1 MTNVPFRS
9 LEPFSQALARETHIC
24 KRTCDW
30 AFRLL
35 VRQKYLMALIL
46 AVDPEQRQHAA
57 LAYLARELDGHELL
71 SAASCADA
79 LAALD
84 RRSPDLLLLPVLLPQ
99 AEEGELLSRLREQ
112 SGTDI
117 PALTIPQ
124 LKLPDAVAPPAP
136 ASTHPAW
143 LNQILHP
150 QDATEQPG
158 EECEPAVF
166 ADLIRSYL
174 GSVHDV
180 VADAAS
186 AVADAARAAAERRRA
201 HMVAAARATVAW
213 VRNRRERWN
222 DRPPVIAISALPLE
236 VAMPLP
242 PSAPAPVAV
251 PIPVKASAPVPAA
264 VGMPTSL
271 PVAVPAPAAA
281 TYVDHFEE
289 IREFSPPD
297 VTSFD
302 PLDTLESGVAFESFN
317 EEEKGPGVLARAVA
331 AIGKLKEIRQPEALD
346 SIGPTI
352 VRWLPKA
359 AIVAV
364 VLTLGVTGRAYWLK
378 TVSAPRVGMAVLESL
393 PSGAQVLVDGQVMG
407 LTPLTATLS
416 SGTHRVDFK
425 YRGKT
430 RTIDVVVPQGGKAS
444 ELVDWSPRTVG
455 RLQVNSDP
463 PGAHVLVDNVPRGV
477 TPLTLDDV
485 PLGNHVVVL
494 QSGTGSVKRSVTVKS
509 DESATLNENIYA
521 GWIKVLAP
529 FDITITEGSKLLR
542 VDDRDQVMLAAGPHD
557 IRFENR
563 AFGFTETR
571 HIEVQPGVTTP
582 LSLAAPYTT
591 LTLTTSAPAELLID
605 GVNVGKTPLIDYPV
619 QIGTRDVQV
628 KSAAGDRRLSIAA
641 TVKPV
646 VVEVDLAK
654 P

>member
-1 MTNVPFRS
+1 
-9 LEPFSQALARETHIC
+9 
-24 KRTCDW
+24 
-30 AFRLL
+30 
-35 VRQKYLMALIL
+35 MALIL
-46 AVDPEQRQHAA
+46 AVDPDQRQHAA
-57 LAYLARELDGHELL
+57 LACLARELDGHELL

-84 RRSPDLLLLPVLLPQ
+84 RRSPDLVLLPVLLPQ
-99 AEEGELLSRLREQ
+99 AEEGDLLSRLRDQ
-112 SGTDI
+112 TGTDI

-124 LKLPDAVAPPAP
+124 LKLPDAAAPTS

-150 QDATEQPG
+150 QDTTDQPG

-174 GSVHDV
+174 GPVHDV
-180 VADAAS
+180 VAGAAS
-186 AVADAARAAAERRRA
+186 AVADAARAAGEKRRA
-201 HMVAAARATVAW
+201 HLVAAARVTVTW

-222 DRPPVIAISALPLE
+222 DRPPVIAISAPPLD
-236 VAMPLP
+236 VVMPLP
-242 PSAPAPVAV
+242 PPAPAPVPV
-251 PIPVKASAPVPAA
+251 PVKVSVPAPVP
-264 VGMPTSL
+264 V
-271 PVAVPAPAAA
+271 PVAAPAVAFPA
-281 TYVDHFEE
+281 DRLEE
-289 IREFSPPD
+289 IQEFSRAEA
-297 VTSFD
+297 TSFE
-302 PLDTLESGVAFESFN
+302 PLTPVEAFKSFSD
-317 EEEKGPGVLARAVA
+317 EERGPGVVAIAVA
-331 AIGKLKEIRQPEALD
+331 FIGKLKEIRKPEALD

-359 AIVAV
+359 AVVAV

-378 TVSAPRVGMAVLESL
+378 TVSAPRVGVAVLESL
-393 PSGAQVLVDGQVMG
+393 PSGAQVMVDGQVMG
-407 LTPLTATLS
+407 LTPLTATLP

-430 RTIDVVVPQGGKAS
+430 RTMDVVVPQGGKAS

-455 RLQVNSDP
+455 RLQVNSEP
-463 PGAHVLVDNVPRGV
+463 AGAHVLVDNVPRGV

-485 PLGNHVVVL
+485 TIGTHTVVL
-494 QSGTGSVKRSVTVKS
+494 QSGTGSVKRTVTVKS
-509 DESATLNENIYA
+509 DEPATLTENIYA

-529 FDITITEGSKLLR
+529 FDITISEGSKLLR
-542 VDDRDQVMLAAGPHD
+542 LDDRDQVMLSAGPHD

-563 AFGFTETR
+563 AFGFTQTR

-591 LTLTTSAPAELLID
+591 LTLTTSAPAELVID

-628 KSAAGDRRLSIAA
+628 KSAAGDRRLSVVA

-646 VVEVDLAK
+646 AIEVDFSK

>member
-1 MTNVPFRS
+1 
-9 LEPFSQALARETHIC
+9 
-24 KRTCDW
+24 
-30 AFRLL
+30 
-35 VRQKYLMALIL
+35 MALIL

-57 LAYLARELDGHELL
+57 LACLARELDGHELL

-79 LAALD
+79 LTLLD
-84 RRSPDLLLLPVLLPQ
+84 RRSPDLVLLPVLLPQ
-99 AEEGELLSRLREQ
+99 DEEGELLTRLRDQ
-112 SGTDI
+112 TGTDV

-124 LKLPDAVAPPAP
+124 LKLRDAATPTVP

-150 QDATEQPG
+150 QDTTEQAG

-174 GSVHDV
+174 GPVHNV

-186 AVADAARAAAERRRA
+186 AVADAARAAADKRRA
-201 HMVAAARATVAW
+201 HLVSAARATVTW
-213 VRNRRERWN
+213 VRHRRERWN
-222 DRPPVIAISALPLE
+222 DRLPVIAISAPPLD
-236 VAMPLP
+236 VPMPLP
-242 PSAPAPVAV
+242 PTAPAPVRV
-251 PIPVKASAPVPAA
+251 PVP
-264 VGMPTSL
+264 VRVSV
-271 PVAVPAPAAA
+271 PVAVPVAVSVPAPPAVISAEH
-281 TYVDHFEE
+281 VEE
-289 IREFSPPD
+289 ILEFSPAD
-297 VTSFD
+297 VTSF
-302 PLDTLESGVAFESFN
+302 ESIESFEPVETFESLG
-317 EEEKGPGVLARAVA
+317 EEEKGPGVVARAFAV
-331 AIGKLKEIRQPEALD
+331 ISRLKEIRKPEALD
-346 SIGPTI
+346 SIGPAI
-352 VRWLPKA
+352 VRWLPRA
-359 AIVAV
+359 AVVAV

-378 TVSAPRVGMAVLESL
+378 TVSAPRVGVAVLESL
-393 PSGAQVLVDGQVMG
+393 PSGAQVMVDGQVMG
-407 LTPLTATLS
+407 LTPLTTTLP

-430 RTIDVVVPQGGKAS
+430 RTIDMVVPQGGKAS

-455 RLQVNSDP
+455 RLQVNSEP
-463 PGAHVLVDNVPRGV
+463 AGAHVLVDNVPRGV

-485 PLGNHVVVL
+485 TLGTHVVML
-494 QSGTGSVKRSVTVKS
+494 QSNTGSVKRSVTIKS
-509 DESATLNENIYA
+509 DEPATLTENIYA
-521 GWIKVLAP
+521 GWVKVLAP
-529 FDITITEGSKLLR
+529 FDITIAEGSKLLR
-542 VDDRDQVMLAAGPHD
+542 LDDRDQVMLSAGPHD

-582 LSLAAPYTT
+582 LSIAAPYTT

-628 KSAAGDRRLSIAA
+628 KSAAGDRRLSVAA

-646 VVEVDLAK
+646 VVEVDFSK

>member
-1 MTNVPFRS
+1 
-9 LEPFSQALARETHIC
+9 
-24 KRTCDW
+24 
-30 AFRLL
+30 
-35 VRQKYLMALIL
+35 MALIL

-57 LAYLARELDGHELL
+57 LACLARELHGHELL

-84 RRSPDLLLLPVLLPQ
+84 RRSPDLVLLPVLLPQ
-99 AEEGELLSRLREQ
+99 AEEGELLSRLRDQ
-112 SGTDI
+112 TGTDI

-150 QDATEQPG
+150 QDSTDQPG

-174 GSVHDV
+174 GPVHDV

-186 AVADAARAAAERRRA
+186 AVADAARAVAEKRRA
-201 HMVAAARATVAW
+201 HLVAAARATVTW
-213 VRNRRERWN
+213 VRKSRERRN
-222 DRPPVIAISALPLE
+222 DRPPVIAISAPPLD

-242 PSAPAPVAV
+242 PPAPV
-251 PIPVKASAPVPAA
+251 PVPVPVPVSVFAPA
-264 VGMPTSL
+264 QVPVSV
-271 PVAVPAPAAA
+271 PVAAPAFAIPA
-281 TYVDHFEE
+281 EHVEE
-289 IREFSPPD
+289 VREFSPAD
-297 VTSFD
+297 VTSFE
-302 PLDTLESGVAFESFN
+302 TLTPVETFESFS
-317 EEEKGPGVLARAVA
+317 EEAKGPGVVARAVA
-331 AIGKLKEIRQPEALD
+331 FIGKLKEIRKPDALD

-359 AIVAV
+359 AVVAV

-378 TVSAPRVGMAVLESL
+378 TVSAPRVGVAVLESL

-407 LTPLTATLS
+407 LTPLTATLP

-430 RTIDVVVPQGGKAS
+430 RTMDVVVPQGGKAS

-455 RLQVNSDP
+455 RLQVNSEP
-463 PGAHVLVDNVPRGV
+463 AGAHVLVDNVPRGV

-485 PLGNHVVVL
+485 TLGTHTVVL
-494 QSGTGSVKRSVTVKS
+494 QSGTGSVKRSVTVKG
-509 DESATLNENIYA
+509 DEAATLSENIYA

-529 FDITITEGSKLLR
+529 FDITIAEGSKLLR
-542 VDDRDQVMLAAGPHD
+542 LDDRDQVMLSAGPHD

-582 LSLAAPYTT
+582 LSIAAPYTT

-605 GVNVGKTPLIDYPV
+605 GVNVGKTPLVEYPV

-628 KSAAGDRRLSIAA
+628 KSAAGDKRLSVVA

-646 VVEVDLAK
+646 VVEVDLSK

>member
-1 MTNVPFRS
+1 
-9 LEPFSQALARETHIC
+9 
-24 KRTCDW
+24 
-30 AFRLL
+30 
-35 VRQKYLMALIL
+35 MALIL

-57 LAYLARELDGHELL
+57 LACLARELDGHELL

-84 RRSPDLLLLPVLLPQ
+84 RRSPDLVLLPILLPQ
-99 AEEGELLSRLREQ
+99 AEEGELLSRLRDQ
-112 SGTDI
+112 TGTDI

-150 QDATEQPG
+150 QDSTDQQG
-158 EECEPAVF
+158 EECEPTVF

-174 GSVHDV
+174 GPVHEV

-186 AVADAARAAAERRRA
+186 AVADAARAVAEKRRA
-201 HMVAAARATVAW
+201 HLVAAARATVTW
-213 VRNRRERWN
+213 VRKRRERWN
-222 DRPPVIAISALPLE
+222 DHPPAIAISAPPLD
-236 VAMPLP
+236 VAMALP
-242 PSAPAPVAV
+242 PPAPV
-251 PIPVKASAPVPAA
+251 PV
-264 VGMPTSL
+264 
-271 PVAVPAPAAA
+271 PVAVKVFAPAQVPVSVPVAA
-281 TYVDHFEE
+281 PVFAIPAEHVEE
-289 IREFSPPD
+289 VREFSPAD
-297 VTSFD
+297 VTSF
-302 PLDTLESGVAFESFN
+302 ESLTPVETFESFS
-317 EEEKGPGVLARAVA
+317 EEEKGPGVVARAVA
-331 AIGKLKEIRQPEALD
+331 FIGKLKEIRKPEALD

-359 AIVAV
+359 AVVAV

-378 TVSAPRVGMAVLESL
+378 TVSAPRVGVAVLESL

-407 LTPLTATLS
+407 LTPLTATLP

-430 RTIDVVVPQGGKAS
+430 RTMDVVVPQGGKAS

-455 RLQVNSDP
+455 RLQVNSEP
-463 PGAHVLVDNVPRGV
+463 AGAHVLVDNVPRGV

-485 PLGNHVVVL
+485 TLGTHTVVL
-494 QSGTGSVKRSVTVKS
+494 QSGTGSVKRSVTVKG
-509 DESATLNENIYA
+509 DEAATLSENIYA

-529 FDITITEGSKLLR
+529 FDITIAEGSKLLR
-542 VDDRDQVMLAAGPHD
+542 LDDRDQVMLSAGPHD

-563 AFGFTETR
+563 AFGFTATR

-582 LSLAAPYTT
+582 LSIAAPYTT

-605 GVNVGKTPLIDYPV
+605 GVNVGKTPLVEYPV

-628 KSAAGDRRLSIAA
+628 KSAAGDKRLSLVA

-646 VVEVDLAK
+646 VVEVDLSK

>member
-1 MTNVPFRS
+1 
-9 LEPFSQALARETHIC
+9 
-24 KRTCDW
+24 
-30 AFRLL
+30 
-35 VRQKYLMALIL
+35 MALIL

-57 LAYLARELDGHELL
+57 LACLARELDGHELL

-84 RRSPDLLLLPVLLPQ
+84 RRSPDLVLLPVLLPQ
-99 AEEGELLSRLREQ
+99 AEEGELLSRLRDQ
-112 SGTDI
+112 TGTDI

-124 LKLPDAVAPPAP
+124 LRLPDAVAPEPV
-136 ASTHPAW
+136 STHPAW

-150 QDATEQPG
+150 QDTTEQPG

-174 GSVHDV
+174 GPVHDV
-180 VADAAS
+180 VTDAAS
-186 AVADAARAAAERRRA
+186 AVADAARAAAEKRRA
-201 HMVAAARATVAW
+201 HLVAAARATVTW
-213 VRNRRERWN
+213 IRNRRERWN
-222 DRPPVIAISALPLE
+222 DRPPVIAISAPPLD

-242 PSAPAPVAV
+242 PPAPVKVSVPVQVPVAAPAPM
-251 PIPVKASAPVPAA
+251 PAA
-264 VGMPTSL
+264 T
-271 PVAVPAPAAA
+271 PAAA
-281 TYVDHFEE
+281 IFAEHVEE
-289 IREFSPPD
+289 IREFSPAD
-297 VTSFD
+297 VTSFE
-302 PLDTLESGVAFESFN
+302 PLTPVETFASFS
-317 EEEKGPGVLARAVA
+317 EEERGPGVVARAVA
-331 AIGKLKEIRQPEALD
+331 FVGKLKEIRKPEALD

-359 AIVAV
+359 AVVAV

-378 TVSAPRVGMAVLESL
+378 TVSAPRVGVAVLESL

-407 LTPLTATLS
+407 LTPLTATLP

-430 RTIDVVVPQGGKAS
+430 RTLDVVVPQGGKAS
-444 ELVDWSPRTVG
+444 ELVDWSPKTVG
-455 RLQVNSDP
+455 RLQVNSEP
-463 PGAHVLVDNVPRGV
+463 AGAHVLVDNIPRGV

-485 PLGNHVVVL
+485 TLGTHTVVL

-509 DESATLNENIYA
+509 DEAATLNENIYA
-521 GWIKVLAP
+521 GWMKVLAP
-529 FDITITEGSKLLR
+529 FDITIAEGSKLLR
-542 VDDRDQVMLAAGPHD
+542 LDDRDQMMLSAGPHD

-571 HIEVQPGVTTP
+571 HIEVMPGVTTP
-582 LSLAAPYTT
+582 LSIAAPYTT

-605 GVNVGKTPLIDYPV
+605 GVNVGKTPLIEYPV

-628 KSAAGDRRLSIAA
+628 KSAAGDKRLSVAA

-646 VVEVDLAK
+646 VVEVDLSK
-654 P
+654 

>member
-1 MTNVPFRS
+1 
-9 LEPFSQALARETHIC
+9 
-24 KRTCDW
+24 
-30 AFRLL
+30 
-35 VRQKYLMALIL
+35 MALIL

-57 LAYLARELDGHELL
+57 LACLARELDGHELL

-84 RRSPDLLLLPVLLPQ
+84 RRSPDLVLLPVLLPQ
-99 AEEGELLSRLREQ
+99 AEEGELLSRLRDQ
-112 SGTDI
+112 TGTDI

-150 QDATEQPG
+150 QDSTDQPG

-174 GSVHDV
+174 GPVHDV

-186 AVADAARAAAERRRA
+186 AVADAARAVAEKRRA
-201 HMVAAARATVAW
+201 HLVAAARATVTW
-213 VRNRRERWN
+213 VRKSRERRN
-222 DRPPVIAISALPLE
+222 DRPPVIAISAPPLD

-242 PSAPAPVAV
+242 PPAPV
-251 PIPVKASAPVPAA
+251 PVPVPVPVSVFAPA
-264 VGMPTSL
+264 QVPVSV
-271 PVAVPAPAAA
+271 PVAAPAFAIPA
-281 TYVDHFEE
+281 EHVEE
-289 IREFSPPD
+289 VREFSPAD
-297 VTSFD
+297 VTSFE
-302 PLDTLESGVAFESFN
+302 TLTPVETFESFS
-317 EEEKGPGVLARAVA
+317 EEAKGPGVVARAVA
-331 AIGKLKEIRQPEALD
+331 FIGKLKEIRKPDALD

-359 AIVAV
+359 AVVAV

-378 TVSAPRVGMAVLESL
+378 TVSAPRVGVAVLESL

-407 LTPLTATLS
+407 LTPLTATLP

-430 RTIDVVVPQGGKAS
+430 RTMDVVVPQGGKAS

-455 RLQVNSDP
+455 RLQVNSEP
-463 PGAHVLVDNVPRGV
+463 AGAHVLVDNVPRGV

-485 PLGNHVVVL
+485 TLGTHTVVL
-494 QSGTGSVKRSVTVKS
+494 QSGTGSVKRSVTVKG
-509 DESATLNENIYA
+509 DEAATLSENIYA

-529 FDITITEGSKLLR
+529 FDITIAEGSKLLR
-542 VDDRDQVMLAAGPHD
+542 LDDRDQVMLSAGPHD

-582 LSLAAPYTT
+582 LSIAAPYTT

-605 GVNVGKTPLIDYPV
+605 GVNVGKTPLVEYPV

-628 KSAAGDRRLSIAA
+628 KSAAGDKRLSVVA

-646 VVEVDLAK
+646 VVEVDLSK

>member
-1 MTNVPFRS
+1 
-9 LEPFSQALARETHIC
+9 
-24 KRTCDW
+24 
-30 AFRLL
+30 
-35 VRQKYLMALIL
+35 MALIL

-57 LAYLARELDGHELL
+57 LACLARELDGHELL

-84 RRSPDLLLLPVLLPQ
+84 RRAPDLVLLPVLLPP
-99 AEEGELLSRLREQ
+99 AEEGELLSRLRDQ
-112 SGTDI
+112 AGTDI

-150 QDATEQPG
+150 QDPTEQPG

-174 GSVHDV
+174 GPVHDV

-186 AVADAARAAAERRRA
+186 AVADAARAVAEKRRA
-201 HMVAAARATVAW
+201 HLVAAARATVTW

-222 DRPPVIAISALPLE
+222 DRPPVIAISAPPLD

-242 PSAPAPVAV
+242 PAVPAPVAAPVPVPVKVAPAPAPV
-251 PIPVKASAPVPAA
+251 PVAAPVFAIPAER
-264 VGMPTSL
+264 
-271 PVAVPAPAAA
+271 
-281 TYVDHFEE
+281 FEDVRE
-289 IREFSPPD
+289 EFSAAD
-297 VTSFD
+297 VPSFE
-302 PLDTLESGVAFESFN
+302 PLTPVEPFGSFS
-317 EEEKGPGVLARAVA
+317 EEEKGPGVMARAVA
-331 AIGKLKEIRQPEALD
+331 FIANLKAIRKPEALD

-378 TVSAPRVGMAVLESL
+378 TVSAPRVGVAVLESL

-407 LTPLTATLS
+407 LTPLTATLP

-430 RTIDVVVPQGGKAS
+430 RTMDVVVPQGGKAS
-444 ELVDWSPRTVG
+444 ELVDWSPKTVG
-455 RLQVNSDP
+455 RLQVNSEP
-463 PGAHVLVDNVPRGV
+463 AGAHVLVDNIPRGV

-485 PLGNHVVVL
+485 TLGTHTVVL

-509 DESATLNENIYA
+509 DEAATLNENIYA
-521 GWIKVLAP
+521 GWMKVLAP
-529 FDITITEGSKLLR
+529 FDITIAEGSKLLR
-542 VDDRDQVMLAAGPHD
+542 LDDRDQVMLSAGPHD

-571 HIEVQPGVTTP
+571 HIEVQPGVTLP
-582 LSLAAPYTT
+582 LSIAAPYTT

-605 GVNVGKTPLIDYPV
+605 GVNVGKTPLIEYPV

-628 KSAAGDRRLSIAA
+628 KSAAGDKRLSVAA

-646 VVEVDLAK
+646 VVEVDLSK

>member
-1 MTNVPFRS
+1 
-9 LEPFSQALARETHIC
+9 
-24 KRTCDW
+24 
-30 AFRLL
+30 LL
-35 VRQKYLMALIL
+35 VRQRYLMALIL

-57 LAYLARELDGHELL
+57 LACLARELDGHELL

-79 LAALD
+79 LTVLD
-84 RRSPDLLLLPVLLPQ
+84 RRSPDLVLLPVLLPQ
-99 AEEGELLSRLREQ
+99 AEEGELLTRLRDQ
-112 SGTDI
+112 TGTDV

-124 LKLPDAVAPPAP
+124 LKLPDAATLWAP

-150 QDATEQPG
+150 QDTTEQAG
-158 EECEPAVF
+158 EECEPTVF

-174 GSVHDV
+174 GPVHNV
-180 VADAAS
+180 VADTAS
-186 AVADAARAAAERRRA
+186 AVADAARAAAEKRRT
-201 HMVAAARATVAW
+201 HLVSAARATVTW

-222 DRPPVIAISALPLE
+222 DRPPVIAISAPPLD
-236 VAMPLP
+236 VPMPLP
-242 PSAPAPVAV
+242 PPAPAPV
-251 PIPVKASAPVPAA
+251 PVPVRAS
-264 VGMPTSL
+264 V
-271 PVAVPAPAAA
+271 PVAVSVPAPPAAISA
-281 TYVDHFEE
+281 EHVEE
-289 IREFSPPD
+289 ILEFSPAD
-297 VTSFD
+297 VTSFE
-302 PLDTLESGVAFESFN
+302 PIESFEPVETFEPLS
-317 EEEKGPGVLARAVA
+317 EEEKGPGVVARALTV
-331 AIGKLKEIRQPEALD
+331 IGRLKEIRKPEALD
-346 SIGPTI
+346 SIGPAI
-352 VRWLPKA
+352 VRWLPRA
-359 AIVAV
+359 AVVAV

-378 TVSAPRVGMAVLESL
+378 TVSAPRVGVAVLESL
-393 PSGAQVLVDGQVMG
+393 PSGAQVMVDGQVMG
-407 LTPLTATLS
+407 LTPLTATLP

-455 RLQVNSDP
+455 RLQVNSEP
-463 PGAHVLVDNVPRGV
+463 AGAHVLVDNVPRGV

-485 PLGNHVVVL
+485 PLGTHVVML
-494 QSGTGSVKRSVTVKS
+494 QSNTGSVKRSVTIKS
-509 DESATLNENIYA
+509 DEPATLTENIYA

-529 FDITITEGSKLLR
+529 FDITIAEGSKLLR
-542 VDDRDQVMLAAGPHD
+542 LDDRDQVMLSAGPHD

-582 LSLAAPYTT
+582 LSIAAPYTT

-605 GVNVGKTPLIDYPV
+605 NVNVGKTPLIDYPV

-628 KSAAGDRRLSIAA
+628 KSAAGDRRLSVAA

-646 VVEVDLAK
+646 VVEVDFSK